1 MVDFDGAKVSPV
13 DGALLLLLFGFED
26 WIWLLLLLVV
36 VVEVLGVEDEA
47 QKR

>member
-13 DGALLLLLFGFED
+13 DDGALLFGFED

-36 VVEVLGVEDEA
+36 VVVVLGVEDEA

>member
-13 DGALLLLLFGFED
+13 DDGALLFGFED
-26 WIWLLLLLVV
+26 WIWWLLLVV
-36 VVEVLGVEDEA
+36 VVVVLGVEDEA

>member
-13 DGALLLLLFGFED
+13 DGALLLLFDFED
-26 WIWLLLLLVV
+26 WIWLLVV
-36 VVEVLGVEDEA
+36 VMVVLGVEDEA

>member
-13 DGALLLLLFGFED
+13 DGALLLLLLFGFED
-26 WIWLLLLLVV
+26 WIWLLLVV
-36 VVEVLGVEDEA
+36 VVGVEDEA

>member
-13 DGALLLLLFGFED
+13 DGALLLLLLFDFED
-26 WIWLLLLLVV
+26 WIWLLVV
-36 VVEVLGVEDEA
+36 VMVVLGVEDEA

>member
-13 DGALLLLLFGFED
+13 DDGALLLFGFED
-26 WIWLLLLLVV
+26 WIWLLLVV
-36 VVEVLGVEDEA
+36 VVVVLGVEDEA